1 MLDGKY
7 GCSLNTPM
15 GALNGTVT
23 LMSRGNNVQG
33 ILEIM
38 GMKNEFNGVRTKDNE
53 CNFKGNLNTPMGAI
67 EYTAICIVNGNE
79 LELMTTTNKG
89 NFKILGK
96 RLCQ

>member
-15 GALNGTVT
+15 GALNGSIT
-23 LMSRGNNVQG
+23 LMSNGNDVQG

-38 GMKNEFNGVRTKDNE
+38 GMRNAFNGKRTRQNE
-53 CNFKGNLNTPMGAI
+53 CGFKGNFNTPMGNI
-67 EYTAICIVNGNE
+67 EYNATCIVNGNE
-79 LELMTTTNKG
+79 LELITSTNKG

-96 RLCQ
+96 RM